1 MLIVVPTAKE
11 FDALLGECRV
21 REFDC
26 SPTALGRLTVHR
38 VAELRAHV
46 ACGGLGKT
54 EFGVRTQ
61 HLLDHS
67 EVSLLVCAGGAGALI
82 GDLAIGDVVVAT
94 ETVEHDFKS
103 RFSNRPPPRVSTS
116 IEAVDALR
124 AAPNPSGFSIH
135 FGSIASGDEDVVGA
149 GRANEIHELTGAVAV
164 AWEGA
169 GGARAAAFSGT
180 RFLEIRGITDRADS
194 SASESYDNNLRL
206 AMRNALSVLAMLAMR
221 VT

>member
-1 MLIVVPTAKE
+1 MLIVIPTAKE

-21 REFDC
+21 REFGC
-26 SPTALGRLTVHR
+26 APTALGRLTVHR

-103 RFSNRPPPRVSTS
+103 RFSNRPPGLVR
-116 IEAVDALR
+116 R
-124 AAPNPSGFSIH
+124 
-135 FGSIASGDEDVVGA
+135 
-149 GRANEIHELTGAVAV
+149 
-164 AWEGA
+164 
-169 GGARAAAFSGT
+169 
-180 RFLEIRGITDRADS
+180 
-194 SASESYDNNLRL
+194 LRL
-206 AMRNALSVLAMLAMR
+206 SMRSERHQTRPDSRFTSARSQAVTRTLLVRAGQMRATSLPVPLRSHGKALVAQEPQLSAGPGFLR
-221 VT
+221 FEG